1 MRFVVRAKILVEAG
15 NKMLKDP
22 KFLQKIEDYIRKT
35 KAEGAYFFESG
46 GERTMT
52 FIIEIQSADQIPS
65 VAEPLFQD
73 FGANVEFHP
82 VMLLDDLKRAIQNS
96 MPK

>member
-1 MRFVVRAKILVEAG
+1 MRFVVRARITTEAG
-15 NKMLKDP
+15 NKMLNDP
-22 KFLQKIEDYIRKT
+22 RFIQKIEEYITKT

-46 GERTMT
+46 GDRTMT

-65 VAEPLFQD
+65 IAEPLFQD
-73 FGANVEFHP
+73 LGANVEFHP
-82 VMLLDDLKRAIQNS
+82 VMLLDDLKKAIQNV